1 MVGAGTLA
9 PLTAAIAATSVA
21 VPVTGG
27 LSYIVAAPIAVWSGV
42 DVAVI
47 ILASA
52 IGLTLLIAIFRN
64 YEEISYS
71 AGILVLRKRQGNSGD
86 K

>member
-42 DVAVI
+42 DVAVV
-47 ILASA
+47 ILALA
-52 IGLTLLIAIFRN
+52 VGLALLIVV
-64 YEEISYS
+64 S
-71 AGILVLRKRQGNSGD
+71 GITRRKSNIPTVD
-86 K
+86 WC